1 MEDTNMSKAT
11 RELCYERN
19 KICAKLVEADD
30 KLKAAQKQRDMLKAK
45 LDL

>member
-19 KICAKLVEADD
+19 KICAKLVG
-30 KLKAAQKQRDMLKAK
+30 KRLILG
-45 LDL
+45 